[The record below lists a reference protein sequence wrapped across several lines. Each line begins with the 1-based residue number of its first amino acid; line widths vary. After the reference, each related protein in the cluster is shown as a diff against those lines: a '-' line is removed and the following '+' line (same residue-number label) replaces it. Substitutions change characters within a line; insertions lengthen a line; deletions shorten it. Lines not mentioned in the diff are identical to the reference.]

1 MKATVQV
8 LTQENIHLNSEVS
21 RLSTGL
27 NSLFQDKLS
36 NNLTVSGVPA
46 ADGENLE
53 KVFIKIASLLN
64 VDLSSSDFK
73 VKRITSKVN
82 NKFSNLLVEFNDI
95 KFKSTLLKNKK
106 NIFFFF
112 ISLLPSKLGFDSD
125 KREIL
130 FFHQLKNQNIHLLAE
145 ARKLRS
151 NYNFKFIWYQNNQI
165 LARKAEKSKIL
176 SIRSIAELD
185 GIINSIKEDQ
195 KKESSA
201 DSPDIIEVDGN
212 E

>member
-1 MKATVQV
+1 M
-8 LTQENIHLNSEVS
+8 S

-36 NNLTVSGVPA
+36 NNLIVSGVPA

-73 VKRITSKVN
+73 VKRINSKVN

-106 NIFFFF
+106 NI
-112 ISLLPSKLGFDSD
+112 SLLPSKLGFDSD

-130 FFHQLKNQNIHLLAE
+130 FFHQLTNQLIISSSSGIRITRFLLEKLKNQRYCQSGPLP
-145 ARKLRS
+145 S
-151 NYNFKFIWYQNNQI
+151 WM
-165 LARKAEKSKIL
+165 
-176 SIRSIAELD
+176 
-185 GIINSIKEDQ
+185 
-195 KKESSA
+195 
-201 DSPDIIEVDGN
+201 V
-212 E
+212 